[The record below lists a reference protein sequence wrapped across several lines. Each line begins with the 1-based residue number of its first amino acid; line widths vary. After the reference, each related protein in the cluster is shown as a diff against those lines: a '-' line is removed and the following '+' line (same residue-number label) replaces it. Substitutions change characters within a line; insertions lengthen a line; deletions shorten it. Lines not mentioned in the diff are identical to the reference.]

1 MGETIPTAGIYLNAV
16 GVAPLGDPYG
26 VVPTPP
32 AHHLIASTGT
42 SQGIQ
47 GAGALLPRGLGPP
60 EGPSSFL
67 FPARL
72 FSLGMQRE
80 KGCIWAV
87 RCREIFLF

>member
-72 FSLGMQRE
+72 FLLPSKERG
-80 KGCIWAV
+80 
-87 RCREIFLF
+87 LFYRKKVLQKCKL